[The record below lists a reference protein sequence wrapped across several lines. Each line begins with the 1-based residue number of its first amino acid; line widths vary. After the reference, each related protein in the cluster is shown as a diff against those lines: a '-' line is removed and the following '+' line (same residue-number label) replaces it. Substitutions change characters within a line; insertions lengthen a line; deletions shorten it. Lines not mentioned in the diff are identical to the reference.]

1 VIFSN
6 MFRNPEREPGV
17 DFRTITSLDD
27 EALGDYRHL
36 TDVALRSVS
45 EPASGIYIAESLKIL
60 ERAVR
65 AGHRPR
71 SVLTIPS
78 WVSKLQELNTQ
89 LMGELETVP
98 IFVGNESIVQEL
110 TGFHVHRGTLASME
124 RPVLPEVD
132 DLLKQASRVVIL
144 EDIVDHTNVGA
155 VFRSVAGIGADAVFV
170 SASCADPLYRR
181 SVRVSMGTVMQVPWT
196 RAESWDDLVE
206 ALHRHGFSV
215 VALALQPGAV
225 SLETFQKNPPQKLAV
240 MFGSE
245 GEGLSPRALKSADLV
260 VRIPMRGGVDSLNV
274 AAASAVVM
282 WALRDSANENS

>member
-1 VIFSN
+1 

-27 EALGDYRHL
+27 AALGDYRHL

-45 EPASGIYIAESLKIL
+45 EPESGIYIAESLKIL
-60 ERAVR
+60 ERAIR

-71 SVLTIPS
+71 SVLTTPS

-89 LMGELETVP
+89 LVGALETVP

-132 DLLKQASRVVIL
+132 DLLKQATRVVIL
-144 EDIVDHTNVGA
+144 ENIVDHTNVGA
-155 VFRSVAGIGADAVFV
+155 VFRSVAGIGADAVIV

-206 ALHRHGFSV
+206 SLHRHGFSV
-215 VALALQPGAV
+215 VALALLPGAV
-225 SLETFQKNPPQKLAV
+225 SLETFQKNPPPKLAV

-245 GEGLSPRALKSADLV
+245 GEGLSLRALKSADLV

-274 AAASAVVM
+274 AASSAVVM
-282 WALRDSANENS
+282 WALRAGANENS